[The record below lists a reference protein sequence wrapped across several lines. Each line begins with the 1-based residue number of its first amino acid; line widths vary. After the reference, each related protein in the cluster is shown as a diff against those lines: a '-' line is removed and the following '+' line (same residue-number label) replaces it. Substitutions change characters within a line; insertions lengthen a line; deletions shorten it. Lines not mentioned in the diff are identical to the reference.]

1 MKNYKFEIKWA
12 SIFILMSLLWM
23 VLERIAGL
31 HDKHIDVHMI
41 YTNFM
46 AIPAIAVYVFA
57 LLDKKKNF
65 YSGKM
70 TYFQGFLS
78 GIIITLIVTIVSPL
92 TQLITSLIITP
103 HFFENA
109 IRYTTEHG
117 KMSMEEAVKYFSLN
131 NYIMQGF
138 IGALL
143 MGLITAAAVALFTR
157 SKR

>member
-12 SIFILMSLLWM
+12 VIFMLMSLLWM
-23 VLERIAGL
+23 VLERVAGL

-65 YSGKM
+65 YSGRM
-70 TYFQGFLS
+70 TYFQGFLC
-78 GIIITLIVTIVSPL
+78 GVVITLIVAILSPL
-92 TQLITSLIITP
+92 TQLITSYIITP

-117 KMSMEEAVKYFSLN
+117 KMSLEEAGKYFSIN

-138 IGALL
+138 IGAFL